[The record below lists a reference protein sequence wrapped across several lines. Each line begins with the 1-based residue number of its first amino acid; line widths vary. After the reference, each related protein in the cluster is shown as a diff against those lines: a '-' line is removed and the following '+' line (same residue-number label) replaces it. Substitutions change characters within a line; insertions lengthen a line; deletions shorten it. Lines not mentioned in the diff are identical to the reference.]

1 MIAASNDP
9 VKAVGPVE
17 YAAAGFR
24 VLPILSDGTKRPAV
38 GGFGAQAPDFTIPPE
53 NFGPGDGVAILTGPC
68 PAFGAD
74 GGWLAVIDLDGDT
87 TVAQIN
93 QLVGVALPPTLS
105 SKGYR
110 HLYYRVEPGAER
122 DALRQWVRIFGRG
135 DVPEVDLKW
144 AGGYAIEPIVPNNWD
159 GPGWDPERIAVLPV
173 EWIRAVLL
181 LRNAQ
186 PQAQRAAVADDA
198 AAKRVPLEQDAAFAS
213 MLGKLTEVWPRP
225 GEGCHEAALA
235 LGGILGDSWWD
246 EDAIATMSSA
256 LFAAV
261 GSKNRTSDVLTSVAT
276 RRAGGECKGWPSLK
290 ALLKDAARGDVDGA
304 MRALKTTVP
313 GLSAPKVVLPPVDDT
328 GRATV
333 RAGREALKLS
343 IGSDDEIAVK
353 VVAEHLASAIYDEG
367 ELWRFD
373 TDTGVW
379 VKIPSH
385 QLSGWI
391 EVYDGVVYD
400 VTDKGKAIWVKL
412 GQGRVTSIQRRIE
425 AKRAMPGFFSGAPT
439 GLAFRNGFL
448 RLPGRHFEPLS
459 PDHRARH
466 LLPCDFGLDAARRA
480 PPVNWVRYLRSIW
493 GNDTQSIELVHQLL
507 GYLLSGRHDHQ
518 KIFVLLGP
526 PRAGKGT
533 LLGLIAAIFRDQATS
548 FKVASLDQNFAMQSM
563 LGKSVCYD
571 PDVRRASSMFKSE
584 GQMVERLLSLS
595 AHDVQVVPRK
605 NQTDIVTALPARL
618 LLAANPPFGLTD
630 VGGALASRFVIL
642 TFPRS
647 FLGAEDLTLGSRL
660 EAEIPSIV
668 ALALDGLDRLDRVGR
683 FVEPES
689 SAEERESVERAQN
702 PMLAFLA
709 DECELGADFTVTC
722 ADMWTAAV
730 RWREA
735 NGHRRMSS
743 QAFGE
748 FLRQRGVFQI
758 RPQQD
763 GDRLPRIYR
772 GVRLRVQA
780 ASGPKLVAVPDPGR
794 PMGSPKP

>member
-1 MIAASNDP
+1 MVAAPNDP
-9 VKAVGPVE
+9 VKAVGPYE
-17 YAAAGFR
+17 YHAAGFR

-38 GGFGAQAPDFTIPPE
+38 GGFGAHAPDFTIAPE
-53 NFGPGDGVAILTGPC
+53 GFGPEDGCAILTGPC
-68 PAFGAD
+68 PAFAESGD
-74 GGWLAVIDLDGDT
+74 WLAVLDLDGET
-87 TVAQIN
+87 SVAEIDAH
-93 QLVGVALPPTLS
+93 VGVTLPPTLS

-110 HLYYRVEPGAER
+110 HLYYRVPASLER

-135 DVPEVDLKW
+135 EAPEVDLKW
-144 AGGYAIEPIVPNNWD
+144 AGGYAIEPRVEGNWD
-159 GPGWDPERIAVLPV
+159 GPGWKPERIATLPV
-173 EWIRAVLL
+173 EWIRAVLQ
-181 LRNAQ
+181 LRN
-186 PQAQRAAVADDA
+186 QRPSEQRKPAATG
-198 AAKRVPLEQDAAFAS
+198 PLGAVDMGELPTELIAT
-213 MLGKLTEVWPRP
+213 LGVVWPRP

-235 LGGILGDSWWD
+235 LGGILGDSHWS
-246 EDAIATMSSA
+246 EDDVARFTSA
-256 LFAAV
+256 LFAAA
-261 GSKNRTSDVLTSVAT
+261 GTKDRTSDVLHSLGTK
-276 RRAGGECKGWPSLK
+276 RAGGECKGWPSLK
-290 ALLKDAARGDVDGA
+290 AVLKEAGRGDVDGA
-304 MRALKTTVP
+304 LKALKAGVP
-313 GLSAPKVVLPPVDDT
+313 GLTAPKLAVVPVDVDT
-328 GRATV
+328 GRAAPRTGQ
-333 RAGREALKLS
+333 GRESLRLS
-343 IGSDDEIAVK
+343 IGSDDEIAVQ
-353 VVAEHLASAIYDEG
+353 VVAEHLADAVYDEG
-367 ELWRFD
+367 DLWRFD
-373 TDTGVW
+373 AATGVW
-379 VKIPSH
+379 VKIPAH

-400 VTDKGKAIWVKL
+400 VTDKGKPIWVKL
-412 GQGRVTSIQRRIE
+412 GQGRVNSVQRRIE
-425 AKRAMPGFFSGAPT
+425 AKRAQPGFFAAAPI
-439 GLAFRNGFL
+439 GLAFQNGFL
-448 RLPGRHFEPLS
+448 QLPSRQFEPLS
-459 PDHRARH
+459 EKHRARH
-466 LLPCDFGLDAARRA
+466 LLPCSFGLDAARKA

-533 LLGLIAAIFRDQATS
+533 LLGLIQAIFRDQATS

-605 NQTDIVTALPARL
+605 NQTDIVSALPARL

-647 FLGAEDLTLGSRL
+647 FLGSEDLGLGARL
-660 EAEIPSIV
+660 EEEIPSIV

-683 FVEPES
+683 FVEPDS
-689 SAEERESVERAQN
+689 SSEERESVERAQN

-709 DECELGADFTVTC
+709 DECELGPDYSVSC
-722 ADMWTAAV
+722 ADMWAAAV

-748 FLRQRGVFQI
+748 FLRQRGVFQM

-763 GDRLPRIYR
+763 GDRLPRVYR
-772 GVRLRVQA
+772 GIRLLAQT
-780 ASGPKLVAVPDPGR
+780 ASGPRLVAVPDPGR
-794 PMGSPKP
+794 PVGTTAK